1 MAANGPNLARFQ
13 CRMSTLPYRPI
24 IVSAECLIEA
34 STLPRSSRQH
44 VNESCRCQGAAIPER
59 RGGACADRLTADG
72 SADRDAEIIGG
83 NSSDAAPHQSS
94 ARQMTTYSNAAIAS
108 TTAARIG
115 PASATSGRS
124 CALTA
129 PTHCP
134 MITNLRIWPRTSTRN
149 LCVRNFIQSHHRSK
163 ICTAADR
170 TEVPRLTCDYP
181 RTRTGIPTADRS
193 MTLETVT
200 SIITTECNF
209 RGGIT

>member
-1 MAANGPNLARFQ
+1 MGQGRRFGTT
-13 CRMSTLPYRPI
+13 RGSFSTASVSRP
-24 IVSAECLIEA
+24 SASATAGLFSAI
-34 STLPRSSRQH
+34 SGSSQPIRSPR
-44 VNESCRCQGAAIPER
+44 RCGA
-59 RGGACADRLTADG
+59 LNV
-72 SADRDAEIIGG
+72 GG
-83 NSSDAAPHQSS
+83 NSSDAAPPSIS
-94 ARQMTTYSNAAIAS
+94 RQVTTYSNAAIAS

-134 MITNLRIWPRTSTRN
+134 MITNLEISPRTSTRN
-149 LCVRNFIQSHHRSK
+149 LCVRNFVQSHHRSN

-181 RTRTGIPTADRS
+181 RTRTGIATAHRS
-193 MTLETVT
+193 MTLKTVT
-200 SIITTECNF
+200 SIITHECNF

>member
-1 MAANGPNLARFQ
+1 MRALN
-13 CRMSTLPYRPI
+13 
-24 IVSAECLIEA
+24 V
-34 STLPRSSRQH
+34 
-44 VNESCRCQGAAIPER
+44 
-59 RGGACADRLTADG
+59 
-72 SADRDAEIIGG
+72 GG

-94 ARQMTTYSNAAIAS
+94 ARQVTTYSNVAIAS

-134 MITNLRIWPRTSTRN
+134 MITNLEISPRTSTRN
-149 LCVRNFIQSHHRSK
+149 LCVRNFVQSHDPSK

-181 RTRTGIPTADRS
+181 RTRTGIATAHRS
-193 MTLETVT
+193 MTLKTVT
-200 SIITTECNF
+200 SIITHECNF